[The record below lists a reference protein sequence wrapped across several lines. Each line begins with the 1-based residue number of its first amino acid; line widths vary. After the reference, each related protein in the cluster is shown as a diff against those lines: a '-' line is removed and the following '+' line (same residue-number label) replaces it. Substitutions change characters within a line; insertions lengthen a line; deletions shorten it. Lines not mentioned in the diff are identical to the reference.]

1 MQGRNSVRVRVLGDL
16 RVTRQ
21 DGTDVRVEE
30 WRTGKTRDLLRL
42 LALGNGRPLRADR
55 LVELLWPDVP
65 TDRARNS
72 LRTAVSQIR
81 VTLRDDSLERHAD
94 SYLLKDAMLDAH
106 QFAAMAARVGLALD
120 AGNHAAVL
128 PITRAA
134 ERLYRDDFHADDD
147 DSSWAEAERTRLQHL
162 RRAMAR
168 DAAEAAL
175 RGGKRRSALSFA
187 KLAVELDPMNE
198 TAHRLLMRA
207 HAALGEIA
215 AALRDY
221 EDYRSRLAEE
231 LGVDPSPETRAL
243 HVDLLRQ
250 SSITLTG

>member
-1 MQGRNSVRVRVLGDL
+1 MAGQDLVRIRILGEL
-16 RVTRQ
+16 QVTRR
-21 DGTDVRVEE
+21 DGTRVRVEE

-42 LALGNGRPLRADR
+42 LALREGRPFRADT
-55 LVELLWPDVP
+55 LAELLWPDVP
-65 TDRARNS
+65 SHRARNR

-81 VTLRDDSLERHAD
+81 VTLGDHSVERQPD
-94 SYLLKDAMLDAH
+94 GYLLKDTELDAH
-106 QFAAMAARVGLALD
+106 EFAALAAQAGLAAERRD
-120 AGNHAAVL
+120 HAAVL

-147 DSSWAEAERTRLQHL
+147 DSAWAVAERTRLQQL
-162 RRAMAR
+162 RRTMAR

-175 RGGKRRSALSFA
+175 HGRKRREALAFA
-187 KLAVELDPMNE
+187 LLAVELDPMNE

-215 AALRDY
+215 AALRDF
-221 EDYRSRLAEE
+221 EDYRSHLAEE

-243 HVDLLRQ
+243 HVALLRE
-250 SSITLTG
+250 SSTKLTG